1 MNRYVLGLVALNEVL
16 RFSFRGVMDVAFEFH
31 IRNSFLDDDAADTA
45 RLRVPCNVVS
55 AFERLW
61 HSTWEYFD

>member
-16 RFSFRGVMDVAFEFH
+16 RFSFRGATDVAFEFH
-31 IRNSFLDDDAADTA
+31 IRNNFLDDDAADTA

-55 AFERLW
+55 AFERLR